1 MRWSKIKNIIILLL
15 VIVNGFLLA
24 LVGLRA
30 WQTEQGERETRER
43 MIGIESAIP
52 PST

>member
-24 LVGLRA
+24 LVVLQWESDPLSCGLSSCCSHL
-30 WQTEQGERETRER
+30 Q
-43 MIGIESAIP
+43 SN
-52 PST
+52 